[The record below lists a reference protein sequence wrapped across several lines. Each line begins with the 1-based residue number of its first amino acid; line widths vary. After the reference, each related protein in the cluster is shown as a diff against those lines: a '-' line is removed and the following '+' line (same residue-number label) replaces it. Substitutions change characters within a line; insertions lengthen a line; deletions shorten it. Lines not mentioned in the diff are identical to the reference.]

1 MAKFRKNLIVSDNNY
16 SGTGILAKL
25 NFSNKFY
32 LALFLLTLG
41 LFIQSIVILS
51 CFFEYRSEFINLAN
65 LRQINEDSITVFRDL
80 SQELN
85 AKFKISG
92 WAGIPT
98 EVSYSLNQMVHAC
111 DNLKRNFDDQIILK
125 LIDPIV
131 ELIAEFDKIPP
142 LLSAEAHQETAP
154 LFHKFQAAVNSL
166 EAGLGEFYQRNYHE
180 ILITVVV
187 KFTLVFLILLLE
199 IEICKW
205 MVRCALRSVEE
216 PAERIIRGLQG
227 PNGGLQVKL
236 PIFASEGLGAT
247 GLILN
252 EAISKWHSL
261 ALEIKNAG
269 NKLNYLVDELVSG
282 FNQLFF
288 IEVQLGEVYREIE
301 TSLKNQQQ
309 IGERV
314 DEEIRMLGF
323 KLSELQQLPG
333 KMNEIAQEFNSLL
346 AVNQDYLSGIV
357 DRGFEINS
365 ESHDSKAFLWDFGAT
380 SVRIDQ
386 IIKKLKEIEEESEML
401 AFNSAISAARAGEE
415 GRGFSVVAKE
425 IANLVERS
433 KKASTSLSGI
443 IGEIQTQS
451 DYIVSLIPENAVA
464 YSGGISLD
472 RFLAAGCQNLNETS
486 AKCVIE
492 LEQMCQEIETIFI
505 KSSGTF
511 EEINSKLNSSPVEI
525 SGLSEVRKTITQ
537 YLESVKYTGELK
549 DKIYDTVNR
558 LQSAT
563 DRLINWNT

>member
-32 LALFLLTLG
+32 FALFLLALG
-41 LFIQSIVILS
+41 LSIQSIVILS
-51 CFFEYRSEFINLAN
+51 CFFEYRSELLNLAN
-65 LRQINEDSITVFRDL
+65 FRQNNEDSITVFRDL

-85 AKFKISG
+85 AKFKVSG
-92 WAGIPT
+92 RTGIPT
-98 EVSYSLNQMVHAC
+98 EVFYSLNQMIQAC
-111 DNLKRNFDDQIILK
+111 DNLKRNFDEQIILK
-125 LIDPIV
+125 QIDHIV
-131 ELIAEFDKIPP
+131 EFIAEFDKIPP
-142 LLSAEAHQETAP
+142 PLSTEAYQETVP
-154 LFHKFQAAVNSL
+154 LFHKFQVAVNSL

-180 ILITVVV
+180 ILITMVV
-187 KFTLVFLILLLE
+187 KFTIVFLILLLE

-205 MVRCALRSVEE
+205 MVRCAVRSVEE

-227 PNGGLQVKL
+227 PNGDLQVKL

-261 ALEIKNAG
+261 ALELKNAS
-269 NKLNYLVDELVSG
+269 NKLNFLVDELESG

-301 TSLKNQQQ
+301 TSLKDQQQ
-309 IGERV
+309 IGKRV
-314 DEEIRMLGF
+314 DEGLQMIGF
-323 KLSELQQLPG
+323 KLSELQYLPG
-333 KMNEIAQEFNSLL
+333 KIKKVAEEFNSLL

-357 DRGFEINS
+357 DRQLEINN
-365 ESHDSKAFLWDFGAT
+365 ESHDLKIFLWELGAT
-380 SVRIDQ
+380 SGQIDR
-386 IIKKLKEIEEESEML
+386 IIKNLEEIEEESEML

-425 IANLVERS
+425 IANLVEHS

-443 IGEIQTQS
+443 IGEIQTQT
-451 DYIVSLIPENAVA
+451 DYIVGLIPENAA
-464 YSGGISLD
+464 ANADRISLD
-472 RFLAAGCQNLNETS
+472 RFLTTVCQSLYETS
-486 AKCVIE
+486 EKCVIE

-505 KSSGTF
+505 KSSETY
-511 EEINSKLNSSPVEI
+511 EAINSKLNSSPIEI
-525 SGLSEVRKTITQ
+525 NGLSEVRKTIGR

-549 DKIYDTVNR
+549 DKIYDTVNS
-558 LQSAT
+558 LQLAT
-563 DRLINWNT
+563 DRLINRNT